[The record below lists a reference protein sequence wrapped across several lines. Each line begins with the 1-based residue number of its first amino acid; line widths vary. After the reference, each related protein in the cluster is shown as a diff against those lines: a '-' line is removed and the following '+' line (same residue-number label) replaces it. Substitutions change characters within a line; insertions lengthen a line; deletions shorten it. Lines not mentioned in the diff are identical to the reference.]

1 MIKTFCD
8 FGIFSFY
15 DNNPL
20 KTLSF
25 SIWCVALIRH
35 NKPGVTAFKLANG
48 YAGLRDALAS
58 DSVRFQ
64 R

>member
-1 MIKTFCD
+1 MISILLGLCD
-8 FGIFSFY
+8 I
-15 DNNPL
+15 L
-20 KTLSF
+20 KRSIF
-25 SIWCVALIRH
+25 SIWYVALIRH
-35 NKPGVTAFKLANG
+35 NKPAVTAFKLANG